1 MVMYRHKYKQTIKS
15 STQVHTTNQFGY
27 LLSDFFEKKNSSD
40 FKSNLSPLKKLPLSI
55 GSYYEKKRASL
66 HH

>member
-27 LLSDFFEKKNSSD
+27 LLSDFFEKKKTLVTLN
-40 FKSNLSPLKKLPLSI
+40 PI
-55 GSYYEKKRASL
+55 CL
-66 HH
+66 H